1 MTKPELVDAIDKANR
16 SASSASLRK
25 GHRRS

>member
-1 MTKPELVDAIDKANR
+1 MTKAELVDAIDKANR

-25 GHRRS
+25 DGRRS